1 MKRKR
6 AYDVL
11 FVTRIHL
18 PEVAAATFRIAAVE
32 QEISKLGFRIRTL
45 TTRPTIDTVKDDSVV
60 RLPVL
65 RDSEGYVKGI
75 VQYLSF
81 DIPAFLYLLTAPRAR
96 IMVIEPPPTTGTV
109 ARLAATIRRVP
120 YVWYAADVWSDAT
133 EIMGASSVVVSAVRA
148 MERFALRGAAGVIA
162 VSDGVAQRV
171 NELGSRRTV
180 VIPNGA
186 DTTVFNP
193 HVEPFTP
200 AELARKGVEHPYFIY
215 AGTASQWQG
224 AELFAEAFADYWT
237 PDCQRQFVI
246 VGRGDSFDDLR
257 RIADALSIRAQA
269 AGVSYRPLVIEG
281 QTDSQ
286 TAARWQRG
294 ALAAT
299 VSIKPGQGYDFAYPT
314 KVLTALAC
322 GTPVIYAGAGP
333 ATCDIRESDLG
344 VTVPY
349 NRDSVRAAFAH
360 SWDDFTSAEQVN
372 RLYGWVE
379 SHRSLRVTGETAA
392 KFIAS
397 CIPQH

>member
-6 AYDVL
+6 PYDVL

-32 QEISKLGFRIRTL
+32 EEISKLGFRIRAL
-45 TTRPTIDTVKDDSVV
+45 TTRTTTDTGTDDTVV

-65 RDSEGYVKGI
+65 RDSAGYVKGI

-81 DIPAFLYLLTAPRAR
+81 DIPAFFYLLFAPRAQ
-96 IMVIEPPPTTGTV
+96 IMVIEPPPTTGTI
-109 ARLAATIRRVP
+109 ARLAATIKRVP
-120 YVWYAADVWSDAT
+120 YVWYAADVWGDAT
-133 EIMGASSVVVSAVRA
+133 EIMGASAVVVSAVRA
-148 MERFALRGAAGVIA
+148 MERFALRGATGVIA
-162 VSDGVAQRV
+162 VSEGVAQRV
-171 NELGSRRTV
+171 NELGSRHTV

-193 HVEPFTP
+193 QVEPFTSS
-200 AELARKGVEHPYFIY
+200 ELARAGVQHPYFIY

-224 AELFAEAFADYWT
+224 AELFAQAFADYWT

-246 VGRGDSFDDLR
+246 VGRGDSFDALR
-257 RIADALSIRAQA
+257 GIASELASRAHNF
-269 AGVSYRPLVIEG
+269 GVDYRPLIIAG

-314 KVLTALAC
+314 KVLTAVAC
-322 GTPVIYAGAGP
+322 GTPVIYAGVGP
-333 ATCDIRESDLG
+333 ATVDINNYDLG
-344 VTVPY
+344 LTVSY
-349 NRDSVRAAFAH
+349 NRESVRAAFAR
-360 SWDDFTSAEQVN
+360 SWDEYSTAQQGN
-372 RLYGWVE
+372 RLFEWVE
-379 SHRSLRVTGETAA
+379 AHRSLRATGQAA
-392 KFIAS
+392 AAFIAS
-397 CIPQH
+397 CISQR